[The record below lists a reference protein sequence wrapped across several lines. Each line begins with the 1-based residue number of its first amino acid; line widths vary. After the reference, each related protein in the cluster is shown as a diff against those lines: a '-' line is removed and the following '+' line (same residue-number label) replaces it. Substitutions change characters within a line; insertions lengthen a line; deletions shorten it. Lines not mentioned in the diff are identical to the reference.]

1 MQKKLIKVDS
11 KVIALFEDG
20 TYCERDNVSDEL
32 FMQINQ
38 AQSEEEVY
46 ALMCPEHGA
55 RMREYTDAKC
65 LIESIKDSKLLVL
78 KGESIYWEDVS
89 ELSMPTEFVKAV
101 LNAEFNH
108 DELKI
113 ETYRNFWTLMSL
125 NPDERCRKNLFWF
138 LNRNGLV
145 ISRCGF
151 FVAYRN
157 ADFKEI
163 DENGVEV
170 YTDAHTHKMSI
181 RIGEVVTMPREE
193 CDTVQENT
201 CSRGLHLGAKWWLQ
215 KGYFGNQGLVCLCN
229 PADVVAVPPLD
240 DYGKLRTCAYLPIEK
255 AEFDASGNVVP
266 FQVTDGFD
274 CGYVT
279 KVIYEGLM
287 GTDGDSSYKINIPEI
302 PGLNK
307 DNISDKLLAV
317 AMKCITER
325 AV

>member
-1 MQKKLIKVDS
+1 MRKVIRVDG

-20 TYCERDNVSDEL
+20 TYCERDNVSKEL
-32 FMQINQ
+32 FEQIVH
-38 AQSEEEVY
+38 ADSDEEVF
-46 ALMCPEHGA
+46 ALMCPDYGQKI
-55 RMREYTDAKC
+55 RDYMDTKGVFD
-65 LIESIKDSKLLVL
+65 SIKDSSLLTL
-78 KGESIYWEDVS
+78 KGESVYWEDVS
-89 ELSMPTEFVKAV
+89 QLSMPTELVKAV
-101 LNAEFNH
+101 LDAEFNH
-108 DELKI
+108 DEVRV
-113 ETYRNFWTLMSL
+113 ETYKNFWTLMSL

-138 LNRNGLV
+138 LNKNGLV

-157 ADFKEI
+157 ADFKGV
-163 DENGVEV
+163 DDDGVEV
-170 YTDAHTHKMSI
+170 FTDHHTRKMSI

-215 KGYFGNQGLVCLCN
+215 KGYFGTQGLVCLCN

-240 DYGKLRTCAYLPIEK
+240 NYGKLRTCAYLPIEK
-255 AEFDASGNVVP
+255 AEFNPDGSVIP
-266 FQVTDGFD
+266 FNQHDGFD

-287 GTDGDSSYKINIPEI
+287 GTEEDSKYRIEIPEV
-302 PGLNK
+302 PGINRE
-307 DNISDKLLAV
+307 NISDKLLDI

-325 AV
+325 QV

>member
-1 MQKKLIKVDS
+1 MQKVIKVDG
-11 KVIALFEDG
+11 KVITLFEDG
-20 TYCERDNVSDEL
+20 TYCEKDNVSDEL
-32 FMQINQ
+32 FRQIVE
-38 AQSEEEVY
+38 AESEEEVF
-46 ALMCPEHGA
+46 ALMCPDHGQK
-55 RMREYTDAKC
+55 MKEY
-65 LIESIKDSKLLVL
+65 ESVQEFIGDIKDSQLLTL
-78 KGESIYWEDVS
+78 KGESVYWEDVS
-89 ELSMPTEFVKAV
+89 QLSMPTELVRAV
-101 LNAEFNH
+101 LDAEAKH
-108 DELKI
+108 DEVRI
-113 ETYRNFWTLMSL
+113 DTYRNFWTLMSL

-138 LNRNGLV
+138 LNKNGLV

-181 RIGEVVTMPREE
+181 RIGEVVTMPREN
-193 CDTVQENT
+193 CDPVQENT

-215 KGYFGNQGLVCLCN
+215 KGYHGNQGLVCLCN

-240 DYGKLRTCAYLPIEK
+240 NYGKLRTCAYLPIEK
-255 AEFDASGNVVP
+255 AEFDDNGQVIP
-266 FQVTDGFD
+266 FKQHDGFD

-287 GTDGDSSYKINIPEI
+287 GTEEDSSYRIEIPEV
-302 PGLNK
+302 PGISK
-307 DNISDKLLAV
+307 QNISDKLLDI

-325 AV
+325 QV

>member
-1 MQKKLIKVDS
+1 MQKVIKVDG
-11 KVIALFEDG
+11 KVITLFEDG
-20 TYCERDNVSDEL
+20 TYCERDNVSNEL
-32 FMQINQ
+32 FKQIVE
-38 AQSEEEVY
+38 AESEEEVF
-46 ALMCPEHGA
+46 ALMCPEHGQ
-55 RMREYTDAKC
+55 RMKEYESVQEFMGD
-65 LIESIKDSKLLVL
+65 IEDSQLLTL
-78 KGESIYWEDVS
+78 KGESVYWEDVS
-89 ELSMPTEFVKAV
+89 QLSMPTELVRAV
-101 LNAEFNH
+101 LDAEAKH
-108 DELKI
+108 DEVRI
-113 ETYRNFWTLMSL
+113 DTYRNFWTLMSL

-138 LNRNGLV
+138 LNKNGLV

-170 YTDAHTHKMSI
+170 YTDHHTHKMSI
-181 RIGEVVTMPREE
+181 RIGEVVTMPREN
-193 CDTVQENT
+193 CDPVQENT

-215 KGYFGNQGLVCLCN
+215 KGYFGNQGLICLCN

-255 AEFDASGNVVP
+255 AEFDDNGQVIP
-266 FQVTDGFD
+266 FKQHDGFD

-287 GTDGDSSYKINIPEI
+287 GTEEDSSYRIEIPEV
-302 PGLNK
+302 PGISK
-307 DNISDKLLAV
+307 QNISDKLLDI

-325 AV
+325 QV

>member
-1 MQKKLIKVDS
+1 MQKVIKVDG
-11 KVIALFEDG
+11 KVITLFEDG
-20 TYCERDNVSDEL
+20 TYCERDNVSNEL
-32 FMQINQ
+32 FKQIVE
-38 AQSEEEVY
+38 AESEEEVF
-46 ALMCPEHGA
+46 ALMCPEHRQ
-55 RMREYTDAKC
+55 RMKEYESVQEFMGD
-65 LIESIKDSKLLVL
+65 IEDSQLLTL
-78 KGESIYWEDVS
+78 KGESVYWEDVS
-89 ELSMPTEFVKAV
+89 QLSMPTELVRAV
-101 LNAEFNH
+101 LDAEAKH
-108 DELKI
+108 DEVRI
-113 ETYRNFWTLMSL
+113 DTYRNFWTLMSL

-138 LNRNGLV
+138 LNKNGLV

-170 YTDAHTHKMSI
+170 YTDHHTHKMSI
-181 RIGEVVTMPREE
+181 RIGEVVTMPRDN
-193 CDTVQENT
+193 CDPVQENT

-215 KGYFGNQGLVCLCN
+215 KGYFGNQGLICLCN

-255 AEFDASGNVVP
+255 VEFDDNGQVIP
-266 FQVTDGFD
+266 FKQHDGFD

-287 GTDGDSSYKINIPEI
+287 GTEEDSSYRIEIPEV
-302 PGLNK
+302 PGISK
-307 DNISDKLLAV
+307 QNISDKLLDI

-325 AV
+325 QV